1 MTDTENY
8 QVVERQYAVQFLF
21 KNKSDAQKFKLPK
34 EYSDRFELNNNL
46 DKDNHSYI
54 RIAQIK

>member
-1 MTDTENY
+1 MNGDVKYE
-8 QVVERQYAVQFLF
+8 VVERQFAITFHFQS
-21 KNKSDAQKFKLPK
+21 KTDAQKFKLPK
-34 EYSDRFELNNNL
+34 QYADKFELNNNL